1 MLSEIRQIFQRK
13 KQRPFQLFQIESSL
27 DCSLACVMCPWT
39 EIRSPGAMMSW
50 ETFMRIAQYLEQT
63 ASVDFTGGGE
73 PLKNPNLVAMT
84 RAAKEAGCEVG
95 FSTNGVRLT
104 REIAEQMVKNQ
115 LDWISF
121 SVDAASAHLYE
132 SIRQG
137 ARYEVVIGNMAILRD
152 VKREMGSQLPRM
164 MMVYVMM
171 TGEQENYHELPQFID
186 LAHQLGVEQ
195 VIAKNLDVILKDG
208 DDSRRTFSHDDAVIN
223 PAQNAIEEA
232 KKHALALGLGLRLY
246 NSIPQEQTICEHY
259 PLTNLFFN
267 WEGYVSPCITLSYA
281 EERIFNGER
290 VHTPCQRFGN
300 IRDEDLM
307 AIWEKPAYRA
317 FRQRFEARQNAE
329 RQATLDHLLGGASES
344 SERMPPAP
352 EGCQTCYYLY
362 GI

>member
-1 MLSEIRQIFQRK
+1 MISEIRQIFQRM

-50 ETFMRIAQYLEQT
+50 EMFMHIAPYLDQT
-63 ASVDFTGGGE
+63 TSVDFTGGGE
-73 PLKNPNLVAMT
+73 PLKNPNLVEMT
-84 RAAKEAGCEVG
+84 RVAKEAGCEVG

-104 REIAEQMVKNQ
+104 REIAEQLVKHQ

-121 SVDAASAHLYE
+121 SVDAASAPLYE

-137 ARYEVVIGNMAILRD
+137 ARYEAVVGNIAMLRD
-152 VKREMGSQLPRM
+152 VKQETGSPLPRM

-171 TGEQENYHELPQFID
+171 TGEQENYHELPQFVE

-195 VIAKNLDVILKDG
+195 IIAKNLDVILKDS
-208 DDSRRTFSHDDAVIN
+208 DDQRKTFSHGGSVN
-223 PAQNAIEEA
+223 LTQNAIEEA
-232 KKHALALGLGLRLY
+232 KKRASTLGVSLRLY
-246 NSIPQEQTICEHY
+246 NTVPKEQTICEHY

-281 EERIFNGER
+281 EERIFYGER
-290 VHTPCQRFGN
+290 VHAPCQRFGN
-300 IRDEDLM
+300 IRDENLSE
-307 AIWEKPAYRA
+307 IWKKTAYRA
-317 FRQRFEARQNAE
+317 FRQRFEARLSVE
-329 RQATLDHLLGGASES
+329 RRATLDHLLGGTAES
-344 SERMPPAP
+344 SAKMPPAP
-352 EGCQTCYYLY
+352 ESCQTCYYLY